1 MPEVLQELDKNRLV
15 EVRRR
20 CIRGATLWLN
30 LMQAADGGHVRQC
43 RELWKN
49 IRDVSIE
56 VSDILKAIGA
66 EKERLDAANAAEP
79 SSGSGAGPEAS

>member
-20 CIRGATLWLN
+20 SIRGATLWLN
-30 LMQAADGGHVRQC
+30 LMQAADGGHVKQC

-56 VSDILKAIGA
+56 VSDILKTIGA
-66 EKERLDAANAAEP
+66 EKERLAAASAAKP
-79 SSGSGAGPEAS
+79 SSGSDDGADAA